1 LSAHFRVASQHASRV
16 VHNPYRINIYRGLF
30 SSPKLSFKTRIISK
44 AVNIKNKIA
53 TIFVAWKKPTA
64 SRTIRRVVKTSS
76 IGARNKDD
84 PHLEKRV

>member
-1 LSAHFRVASQHASRV
+1 V
-16 VHNPYRINIYRGLF
+16 
-30 SSPKLSFKTRIISK
+30 PKITFKTRIISK
-44 AVNIKNKIA
+44 TVNIKNKIA

-64 SRTIRRVVKTSS
+64 DRTIRSSVKRISS